1 MDSPILLS
9 YNWPQ
14 AFLRANY
21 EHLRVLTVF
30 VRLLVSR
37 IYVAE
42 LNGTNQ
48 KTIYAAKESIHGI
61 AVDPING

>member
-1 MDSPILLS
+1 M
-9 YNWPQ
+9 
-14 AFLRANY
+14 
-21 EHLRVLTVF
+21 F

-48 KTIYAAKESIHGI
+48 KTIYSAKESIHGI